1 MVTRAETL
9 QKVCG
14 LLEETPGISV
24 PSSALDA
31 ECARISVSLCSAAT
45 VGALQRLALA
55 ANVRVSPRVEQPG
68 DGDGDALRQ
77 VIVANTSARD
87 GLFYGELQMLGIHL
101 AWHLHA
107 AGILDDD
114 RANALLRP
122 WGAAPVGG

>member
-31 ECARISVSLCSAAT
+31 ECARISVSVCSAAT

-55 ANVRVSPRVEQPG
+55 ANVRVSPRVEQPA
-68 DGDGDALRQ
+68 DGDALQQ
-77 VIVANTSARD
+77 VIVANTSSRD

-107 AGILDDD
+107 VGILDDD

-122 WGAAPVGG
+122 WGAAAVGG